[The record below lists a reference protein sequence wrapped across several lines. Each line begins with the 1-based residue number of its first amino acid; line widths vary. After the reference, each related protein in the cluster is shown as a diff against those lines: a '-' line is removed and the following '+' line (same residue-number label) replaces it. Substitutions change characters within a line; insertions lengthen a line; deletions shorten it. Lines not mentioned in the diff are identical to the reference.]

1 MRHTIQSL
9 VATLAIVLI
18 ATSSSPV
25 ADVHGIY
32 GADAEMV
39 EVIEEAIDR
48 YERVGMPLPPMRIY
62 VHPTTDDCRGH
73 SGMFGQYGET
83 DRIDL
88 CDRPLPYLIL
98 HELAHAWGHHNVA
111 EGTRNAFLDRTG
123 LVWYDADL
131 LWKHR
136 GIEQLAIAV
145 AWGVWERP
153 LLPSIDY
160 TEQLE
165 RFELLTGREAPRL
178 SVRAE

>member
-1 MRHTIQSL
+1 MNAIAVRLSL
-9 VATLAIVLI
+9 EVL
-18 ATSSSPV
+18 T
-25 ADVHGIY
+25 ADRT
-32 GADAEMV
+32 A
-39 EVIEEAIDR
+39 
-48 YERVGMPLPPMRIY
+48 PL
-62 VHPTTDDCRGH
+62 
-73 SGMFGQYGET
+73 
-83 DRIDL
+83 
-88 CDRPLPYLIL
+88 
-98 HELAHAWGHHNVA
+98 
-111 EGTRNAFLDRTG
+111 RNAFLDRTG

-131 LWKHR
+131 LWKQR